1 MKHDM
6 ILKELKW
13 AISTFYFS
21 FSHHFAN
28 I

>member
-1 MKHDM
+1 MKYDM

-13 AISTFYFS
+13 AISK
-21 FSHHFAN
+21 SH